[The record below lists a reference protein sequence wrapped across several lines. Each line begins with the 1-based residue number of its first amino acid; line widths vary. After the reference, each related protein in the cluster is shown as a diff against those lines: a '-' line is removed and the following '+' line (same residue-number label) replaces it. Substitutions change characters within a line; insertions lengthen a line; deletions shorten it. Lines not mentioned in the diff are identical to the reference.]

1 MAIGLDGRVVVTGLG
16 AVSPLGL
23 DVPSLWEA
31 LTAGRSGVD
40 RITLFDADGFQ
51 TRIAA
56 EVKSFNA
63 ADHIEYRE
71 ARRMDRYTQFAV
83 IASLQA
89 AAHARLDLGNHPEDA
104 CDVGVLIGSGI
115 GGITTLSAQMAVLA
129 EKGPGR
135 ISPFLVPMMI
145 SDAASGH
152 VSIMLGAK
160 GVNFCATSACSSG
173 ADAIGEACEIIKRGD
188 AQVMLA
194 GGAEAAI
201 TPISIAGFNAA
212 GALSK
217 RNEEPFRAS
226 RPFDAERDG
235 FVMGEGAAV
244 MVLES
249 LPHALRRGAPI
260 LAEVG
265 GYGATSDAHHI
276 TQPDAR
282 GEGGAKAIQVA
293 LSKAGVRPEEVDY
306 INAHGTATQMNDKCE
321 TVAIKGALGQHAH
334 RVPVSSTKSMTGHL
348 IAAAGAIEAVICV
361 LTIQHGIVPPTVNL
375 EHPDPECDL
384 DYVPNAA
391 RRSKVRVALSN
402 SFGFGGHNSVLALKE
417 YDEGG

>member
-1 MAIGLDGRVVVTGLG
+1 MAVGQDHRVVVTGLG

-31 LTAGRSGVD
+31 LKAGRSGVD
-40 RITLFDADGFQ
+40 RITLFDPEGHE

-56 EVKSFNA
+56 EVKGFNA
-63 ADHIEYRE
+63 ADHIEHRE

-83 IASLQA
+83 IAALQA
-89 AAHARLDLGNHPEDA
+89 AAQARLDLDNHPEEA
-104 CDVGVLIGSGI
+104 CNVGVLIGSGI

-173 ADAIGEACEIIKRGD
+173 ADAVGEACEIIKRGD

-201 TPISIAGFNAA
+201 TPISIAGFNAV

-217 RNEEPFRAS
+217 RNDEPPRAS
-226 RPFDAERDG
+226 RPFDAGRDG
-235 FVMGEGAAV
+235 FVMGEGSAV

-249 LPHALRRGAPI
+249 LSHALRRGARI

-276 TQPDAR
+276 TQPDAG
-282 GEGGAKAIQVA
+282 GEGAAKAIQVA
-293 LSKAGVRPEEVDY
+293 LNKAGVRPEEVDY
-306 INAHGTATQMNDKCE
+306 INAHGTSTQLNDKCE
-321 TVAIKGALGQHAH
+321 TVAIKAALSQHAY

-348 IAAAGAIEAVICV
+348 IAAAGAIEAIICV
-361 LTIQHGIVPPTVNL
+361 LTIQHGIIPPTINL
-375 EHPDPECDL
+375 DHPDPECDL
-384 DYVPNAA
+384 DYVPNVA
-391 RRSKVRVALSN
+391 RPGKVRVALSN

-417 YDEGG
+417 YHEGG

>member
-1 MAIGLDGRVVVTGLG
+1 LAIGLDGRVVITGLG
-16 AVSPLGL
+16 VVSPLGL

-31 LTAGRSGVD
+31 LMAGRSGVD
-40 RITLFDADGFQ
+40 RITLFDADGFE

-56 EVKSFNA
+56 EVKGFNA

-89 AAHARLDLGNHPEDA
+89 AAHARLDLDSDPEEA
-104 CDVGVLIGSGI
+104 CNVGVLIGSGI
-115 GGITTLSAQMAVLA
+115 GGISTLSAQMAVLA

-173 ADAIGEACEIIKRGD
+173 ADAIGEACEIIRRGD
-188 AQVMLA
+188 AHVMLA

-201 TPISIAGFNAA
+201 TPIGIAGFNAA

-217 RNEEPFRAS
+217 RNEEPLRAS

-293 LSKAGVRPEEVDY
+293 LKKAGVCPEEVDY

-321 TVAIKGALGQHAH
+321 TVAIKRALGQHAY

-348 IAAAGAIEAVICV
+348 IAAAGAIEAIICV
-361 LTIQHGIVPPTVNL
+361 LTIQHGIIPPTVNL

>member
-1 MAIGLDGRVVVTGLG
+1 MAIGLDGRVVITGLG
-16 AVSPLGL
+16 VVSPLGL

-40 RITLFDADGFQ
+40 RITLFDADGFE

-56 EVKSFNA
+56 EVKGFNA

-89 AAHARLDLGNHPEDA
+89 AAHARLDLDSNPEEA
-104 CDVGVLIGSGI
+104 CNVGVLIGSGI
-115 GGITTLSAQMAVLA
+115 GGISTLSAQMAVLA

-173 ADAIGEACEIIKRGD
+173 ADAIGEACEIIRRGD
-188 AQVMLA
+188 AHVMLA

-201 TPISIAGFNAA
+201 TPIGIAGFNAA

-217 RNEEPFRAS
+217 RNEEPLRAS

-293 LSKAGVRPEEVDY
+293 LKKAGVCPEEVDY

-321 TVAIKGALGQHAH
+321 TVAIKGALGQHAY

-348 IAAAGAIEAVICV
+348 IAAAGAIEAIICV
-361 LTIQHGIVPPTVNL
+361 LTIQHGIIPPTVNL

>member
-1 MAIGLDGRVVVTGLG
+1 LAIGLDGRVVVTGLG
-16 AVSPLGL
+16 VVSPLGL

-31 LTAGRSGVD
+31 LTAVRSGVD
-40 RITLFDADGFQ
+40 RITLFDAEGFE

-56 EVKSFNA
+56 EVKAFNA

-89 AAHARLDLGNHPEDA
+89 VAHARLDLINNPEDA
-104 CDVGVLIGSGI
+104 CNVGVLIGSGI

-201 TPISIAGFNAA
+201 TPIGIAGFNAA

-217 RNEEPFRAS
+217 RNEEPQKAS
-226 RPFDAERDG
+226 RPFDAQRDG

-249 LPHALRRGAPI
+249 LPHALRRGASI

-282 GEGGAKAIQVA
+282 GEGGAKAIRVA

-321 TVAIKGALGQHAH
+321 TVAIKGALGQHAY

-348 IAAAGAIEAVICV
+348 IAAAGAIEAIICV

-375 EHPDPECDL
+375 DHPDPECDL

>member
-1 MAIGLDGRVVVTGLG
+1 LAVGQDHRVVVTGLG

-31 LTAGRSGVD
+31 LKAGRSGVD
-40 RITLFDADGFQ
+40 RITLFDPEGHE

-56 EVKSFNA
+56 EVKGFNA
-63 ADHIEYRE
+63 ADHIEHRE

-83 IASLQA
+83 IAALQA
-89 AAHARLDLGNHPEDA
+89 AAQARLDLDNHPEEA
-104 CDVGVLIGSGI
+104 CNVGVLIGSGI

-173 ADAIGEACEIIKRGD
+173 ADAVGEACEIIKRGD

-201 TPISIAGFNAA
+201 TPISIAGFNAV

-217 RNEEPFRAS
+217 RNDEPPRAS
-226 RPFDAERDG
+226 RPFDAGRDG
-235 FVMGEGAAV
+235 FVMGEGSAV

-249 LPHALRRGAPI
+249 LSHALRRGARI

-276 TQPDAR
+276 TQPDAG
-282 GEGGAKAIQVA
+282 GEGAAKAIQVA
-293 LSKAGVRPEEVDY
+293 LNKAGVRPEEVDY
-306 INAHGTATQMNDKCE
+306 INAHGTSTQLNDKCE
-321 TVAIKGALGQHAH
+321 TVAIKAALSQHAY

-348 IAAAGAIEAVICV
+348 IAAAGAIEAIICV
-361 LTIQHGIVPPTVNL
+361 LTIQHGIIPPTINL
-375 EHPDPECDL
+375 DHPDPECDL
-384 DYVPNAA
+384 DYVPNVA
-391 RRSKVRVALSN
+391 RPGKVRVALSN

-417 YDEGG
+417 YHEGG

>member
-1 MAIGLDGRVVVTGLG
+1 MAINTDNRVVVTGLG
-16 AVSPLGL
+16 VVSPLGL
-23 DVPSLWEA
+23 DVSSLWEA
-31 LTAGRSGVD
+31 LKSGQSGVD
-40 RITLFDADGFQ
+40 RITLFDTDGFE

-56 EVKSFNA
+56 EVKGFNPT
-63 ADHIEYRE
+63 DHIEYRE

-89 AAHARLDLGNHPEDA
+89 AAQAKLDLDNHPEDA
-104 CDVGVLIGSGI
+104 CNVGVLIGSGI
-115 GGITTLSAQMAVLA
+115 GGISTLSAQIAVLA
-129 EKGPGR
+129 EKGPDR
-135 ISPFLVPMMI
+135 VSPFLIPMMI

-173 ADAIGEACEIIKRGD
+173 ADAIGEACEIIRRGD
-188 AQVMLA
+188 AHVMLA

-201 TPISIAGFNAA
+201 TPIGIAGFNAA

-217 RNEEPFRAS
+217 RNEEPRKAS

-235 FVMGEGAAV
+235 FVIGEGAAV

-249 LPHALRRGAPI
+249 LPHALRRGARI
-260 LAEVG
+260 LAEFG

-293 LSKAGVRPEEVDY
+293 LNKAGVHLEEVDY
-306 INAHGTATQMNDKCE
+306 INAHGTSTQMNDRCE
-321 TVAIKGALGQHAH
+321 TVAIKAALGEHAY

-348 IAAAGAIEAVICV
+348 IAAAGAIEAIICV
-361 LTIQHGIVPPTVNL
+361 LTIQHGIVPPTINL

-384 DYVPNAA
+384 DYVPNLA
-391 RRSKVRVALSN
+391 RQKKVRTALSN
-402 SFGFGGHNSVLALKE
+402 SFGFGGHNSVLVLKE
-417 YDEGG
+417 YDEGR